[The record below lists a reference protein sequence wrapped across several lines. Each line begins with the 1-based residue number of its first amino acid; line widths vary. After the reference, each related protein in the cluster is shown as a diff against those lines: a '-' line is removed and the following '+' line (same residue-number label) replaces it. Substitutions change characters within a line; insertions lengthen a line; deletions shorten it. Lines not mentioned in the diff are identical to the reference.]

1 VLRVPTLVLK
11 ISALGNVSSLFESC
25 LSWHER
31 SFFLLESSQKK
42 SLSCNKRQLPPE
54 TLYTKT
60 PSPFLRQRYRDTERH
75 GDIGKARA
83 SCKWEIDPV
92 SKEEEEET
100 RDASLTAVTSMCS
113 LRMCYLR
120 MCSLRMCYLETSRMW
135 RIDPVSKE
143 VEETFP

>member
-1 VLRVPTLVLK
+1 
-11 ISALGNVSSLFESC
+11 
-25 LSWHER
+25 
-31 SFFLLESSQKK
+31 
-42 SLSCNKRQLPPE
+42 
-54 TLYTKT
+54 
-60 PSPFLRQRYRDTERH
+60 
-75 GDIGKARA
+75 
-83 SCKWEIDPV
+83 V